1 MASGSRARPPSFPPG
16 SNVSDYYRVEGLV
29 RLSEGR
35 MYYLVNDHRV
45 DRAARRCWECG
56 HEDNRPSADA
66 CESCGASLAVR
77 RFLLSVRWERSGF
90 DPYLAFFQKQIAHP
104 ALLAPCDVFPWPDA
118 SPNQICSVVPYNGET
133 FLLDE
138 AAPLPIGR
146 VVRFAQR
153 ACGMLGMLSYNGVK
167 LGWIN
172 RSNFLLRPNG
182 EVMLFDPEVAAVLD
196 GPLPPEDTRPIV
208 MQLGELLRRYTPL
221 EEKEWQQFFTEA
233 ERGAFATPA
242 EFGRALQIEA
252 HHERNHANTTH
263 VGMSDVGLQR
273 ALNEDNWGWARL
285 TDGVEL
291 FVVADGMGG
300 HDCGEVAS
308 RLAVE
313 TLIQVARERIDVQP
327 RPPIDAIENALD
339 EAFQTANNTIKGN
352 AEARGNDMG
361 TTLVCALV
369 IDDQVALCA
378 NVGDSRGYLFR
389 GGALHQVTKDHS
401 LVARMVEQ
409 NRLTAAEARHHP
421 HSNILLR
428 TVGTERNVDI
438 DIFRVELET
447 GDKLLLCSDGLWGEV
462 EDVEME
468 SVLNQQSDGR
478 VAARELVRAAHIGGG
493 KDNITVIVASVPA
506 LVEEAEALPRNASA
520 PAVVSRASLSS
531 SG

>member
-16 SNVSDYYRVEGLV
+16 SNISDYYRVEGLV

-35 MYYLVNDHRV
+35 MYYLVNDHRP
-45 DRAARRCWECG
+45 DRAVRRCWECG
-56 HEDNRPSADA
+56 HEDNAASLAA

-77 RFLLSVRWERSGF
+77 RFLLSSRWERSGF
-90 DPYLAFFQKQIAHP
+90 EPYLAFFQKQIAHP
-104 ALLAPCDVFPWPDA
+104 ALLAPCDVFPWPEA
-118 SPNQICSVVPYNGET
+118 SPNQVCSVVPYNGET

-138 AAPLPIGR
+138 AAPVPLAKVI
-146 VVRFAQR
+146 RFAQR
-153 ACGMLGMLSYNGVK
+153 ACGMLGMLSYNGVR
-167 LGWIN
+167 LGWLN
-172 RSNFLLRPNG
+172 RSNFLLRPG
-182 EVMLFDPEVAAVLD
+182 GDVMLFDPEVASVSD
-196 GPLPPEDTRPIV
+196 SPLSVEDTRPIV
-208 MQLGELLRRYTPL
+208 MQLGELLRRYTPV
-221 EEKEWQQFFTEA
+221 EEHEWQQFFAEA

-252 HHERNHANTTH
+252 HHQRSHAPTLH
-263 VGMSDVGLQR
+263 VGMTDVGLQR

-285 TDGVEL
+285 TEGVEL

-313 TLIQVARERIDVQP
+313 TLIQIAKERIDVQP
-327 RPPIDAIENALD
+327 RPPLDTIENALD

-361 TTLVCALV
+361 TTLVCAMV

-389 GGALHQVTKDHS
+389 NGALHQVTKDHS

-438 DIFRVELET
+438 DIFRVELEPF
-447 GDKLLLCSDGLWGEV
+447 DRLLLCSDGLWGEV
-462 EDVEME
+462 EDGEME
-468 SVLNQQSDGR
+468 SVLNQHADGR
-478 VAARELVRAAHIGGG
+478 IAARELIRAAHLGGG
-493 KDNITVIVASVPA
+493 KDNITVILAHVPA
-506 LVEEAEALPRNASA
+506 AFEAAEALGRP
-520 PAVVSRASLSS
+520 VVSAVPSIRALST